1 MTLWYENCD
10 KGRIEKENEYQL
22 IWHFHSATSTIWS
35 LFIEMF
41 SIQYSAIF
49 YHYRTFG
56 YEKILQ
62 HQTIVSNKYQKHFC
76 ASSYF
81 TIFCVFMML
90 VLGSFS
96 LLIWSKWGNSFSTTF
111 CVASSEKGAW
121 QVLTMETSEYLRS
134 VAVSRMEKF
143 YFFYKWFSWAHAQ
156 TL

>member
-62 HQTIVSNKYQKHFC
+62 HQTIVSSQKAFLC
-76 ASSYF
+76 
-81 TIFCVFMML
+81 IFVFYNFLCFMML
-90 VLGSFS
+90 VLRSFS

-111 CVASSEKGAW
+111 CAASSEKGAW

>member
-62 HQTIVSNKYQKHFC
+62 HQTIVSNQKNIKSISVHLRILQFLC
-76 ASSYF
+76 
-81 TIFCVFMML
+81 FMML

-111 CVASSEKGAW
+111 CAASSEKGAW

-143 YFFYKWFSWAHAQ
+143 NFFY
-156 TL
+156 

>member
-1 MTLWYENCD
+1 MNISRSDTFILRHQLFGAFLLRCFPFNIQPYFII
-10 KGRIEKENEYQL
+10 IEPLVMK
-22 IWHFHSATSTIWS
+22 
-35 LFIEMF
+35 
-41 SIQYSAIF
+41 
-49 YHYRTFG
+49 
-56 YEKILQ
+56 KILQ
-62 HQTIVSNKYQKHFC
+62 HQTIFSNKYQKHFG

-111 CVASSEKGAW
+111 CTASSEKGAW

-134 VAVSRMEKF
+134 LAVSRMEKF